1 MKRFRVAHVITRL
14 CKGGAQE
21 NTVSTVRLA
30 NRERFDVDL
39 ISGPTYGS
47 EGSIENAVA
56 AAGIEILRV
65 PHLVRNP
72 DPWRD
77 WCAYRELKRLFRER
91 KYDIVHTHT
100 SKAGY
105 LGRQAAAHAGVP
117 LRVHTPH
124 GHIFFGY
131 FGGGL
136 TAFFTALERQAA
148 RKTDRLIALT
158 QRGIE
163 EHLAHGVGRREQW
176 EAIFSGIDLSPY
188 SKAIAGREAT
198 RASLGIGPAEF
209 VVGAVGRLEPVKGFA
224 YFVEAARLIAGKAP
238 ESRFILVGDGS
249 LAASL
254 RAQAADLGGRIQFLG
269 LRHDVP
275 DLMASFD
282 VCVVPSL
289 NEGMGRVVLEAG
301 AAGTPVVASNVGGVP
316 EILRDGETGMLVDP
330 GRPDA
335 IAKAVLTLYTD
346 SSLRARMGETARA
359 TTAAYSLEHMVR
371 RIECVYEQLIEE
383 KGLDP

>member
-30 NRERFDVDL
+30 NRDRFEVDL

-47 EGSIENAVA
+47 EGSIEGAVA
-56 AAGIEILRV
+56 EAGFEILRV
-65 PHLVRNP
+65 PHLVRSPNP
-72 DPWRD
+72 WQDFL
-77 WCAYRELKRLFRER
+77 AYQELKRLFRER
-91 KYDIVHTHT
+91 RYDIVHTHT

-105 LGRQAAAHAGVP
+105 LGRLAAAHTGVP
-117 LRVHTPH
+117 ILVHTPH

-131 FGGGL
+131 FNRVL

-158 QRGIE
+158 DRGIK
-163 EHLAHGVGRREQW
+163 EHLLRGVGRPEQW
-176 EAIFSGIDLSPY
+176 EAIFSGIDLNPY
-188 SKAIAGREAT
+188 AQAIER
-198 RASLGIGPAEF
+198 RASTREILGIKMDEF

-224 YFVEAARLIAGKAP
+224 YFVEAARAIAESVP

-249 LAASL
+249 LADSL
-254 RAQAADLGGRIQFLG
+254 RAQAADLGERFRFLG

-275 DLMASFD
+275 DLMAAFD
-282 VCVVPSL
+282 LCLVPSL

-301 AAGTPVVASNVGGVP
+301 AAGAPVVASRVGGIP
-316 EILRDGETGMLVDP
+316 EIVRDGDTGILVP
-330 GRPDA
+330 PQSAGA
-335 IAKAVLTLYTD
+335 VVEAVLRLHGD
-346 SSLRARMGETARA
+346 PALRSRMSEAARSLTAS
-359 TTAAYSLEHMVR
+359 YGLDQMVR
-371 RIECVYEQLIEE
+371 RIEDLYERLIEE

>member
-30 NRERFDVDL
+30 NCDRFEVDL

-47 EGSIENAVA
+47 EGSIEDAVTE
-56 AAGIEILRV
+56 AGIEILRV
-65 PHLVRNP
+65 PHLVRSPN
-72 DPWRD
+72 PWRD
-77 WCAYRELKRLFRER
+77 FLAYRELEQLFRER
-91 KYDIVHTHT
+91 RYDIVHTHT

-105 LGRQAAAHAGVP
+105 LGRLAAAQMRVP
-117 LRVHTPH
+117 ILVHTPH

-131 FGGGL
+131 FNRVL

-158 QRGIE
+158 RRGIE
-163 EHLAHGVGRREQW
+163 EHLQRGVGRPEQW

-188 SKAIAGREAT
+188 TQAVERRASTREA
-198 RASLGIGPAEF
+198 LGIDADEF
-209 VVGAVGRLEPVKGFA
+209 VIGAVGRLEPVKGFA
-224 YFVEAARLIAGKAP
+224 YFVEAARATAGSVP

-249 LAASL
+249 LADSL
-254 RAQAADLGGRIQFLG
+254 RAQAADLGDRFRFLG

-275 DLMASFD
+275 DLMAAFD
-282 VCVVPSL
+282 LCVVPSL

-301 AAGTPVVASNVGGVP
+301 AAGVPVVASRVGGIP
-316 EILRDGETGMLVDP
+316 EIVRDGDTGILVPPQRSGAIVEAALRLHGDP
-330 GRPDA
+330 ALRLRMSEA
-335 IAKAVLTLYTD
+335 AR
-346 SSLRARMGETARA
+346 SL
-359 TTAAYSLEHMVR
+359 TAAYGLEQMVR
-371 RIECVYEQLIEE
+371 RIEDLYERLIEE

>member
-30 NRERFDVDL
+30 DRGRYEVDL

-47 EGSIENAVA
+47 EGSIESAVTE
-56 AAGIEILRV
+56 AGIEILRV

-72 DPWRD
+72 NPWQD
-77 WCAYRELKRLFRER
+77 LLAYQELKRLFRER
-91 KYDIVHTHT
+91 QYDIVHTHT

-105 LGRQAAAHAGVP
+105 LGRLAAAYAGVP
-117 LRVHTPH
+117 ILVHTPH

-131 FGGGL
+131 FNRAL
-136 TAFFTALERQAA
+136 TASFTALERHAA

-163 EHLAHGVGRREQW
+163 EHLQRGVGRREQW
-176 EAIFSGIDLSPY
+176 EAVFSGIDLGPFGQG
-188 SKAIAGREAT
+188 IARRLVTREM
-198 RASLGIGPAEF
+198 LGVAPGEF

-224 YFVEAARLIAGKAP
+224 YFVEAARAIAGSVP

-249 LAASL
+249 LADPL
-254 RAQAADLGGRIQFLG
+254 RARAADLGDRFRFLG

-275 DLMASFD
+275 ELMAAFD
-282 VCVVPSL
+282 LCVVPSL

-301 AAGTPVVASNVGGVP
+301 AAGVPVVASAVGGIP
-316 EILRDGETGMLVDP
+316 EIVRDGETGILVAP
-330 GRPDA
+330 QCAGA
-335 IAKAVLTLYTD
+335 IADSVERLYRD
-346 SSLRARMGETARA
+346 SELRFRLSEAARVVTAE
-359 TTAAYSLEHMVR
+359 YGLEQMVR
-371 RIECVYEQLIEE
+371 RIEDLYERLIEE